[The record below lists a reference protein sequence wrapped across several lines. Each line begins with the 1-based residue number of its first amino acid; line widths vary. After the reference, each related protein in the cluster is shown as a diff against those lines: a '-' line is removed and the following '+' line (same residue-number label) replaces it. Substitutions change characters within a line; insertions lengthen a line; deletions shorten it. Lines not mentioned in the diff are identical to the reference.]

1 MNRAIQLLV
10 ENKKIVI
17 VVLLIL
23 SAIAIY
29 QFGKRVGEFTYL
41 ITH

>member
-1 MNRAIQLLV
+1 MNRAFYFLI

-17 VVLLIL
+17 AILLIL

>member
-1 MNRAIQLLV
+1 MNRAFYFLI

-17 VVLLIL
+17 AILLIL

-41 ITH
+41 ITY